1 MYGDSYLRTNRLMT
15 ELEEI
20 LQNRSMKWSIL
31 YITRDHEDFIRLC
44 RNQLIKSGNKIKSS
58 FYTFK
63 KNTNFSHAKTNK
75 LNQTLIKLCTE
86 REVRLINMAYE
97 EIVDPRRTNNTF
109 MEYFKSI
116 STRIS

>member
-44 RNQLIKSGNKIKSS
+44 HNQLLKSGNKIESS
-58 FYTFK
+58 FDTFK
-63 KNTNFSHAKTNK
+63 KNTNFSHAKPNK
-75 LNQTLIKLCTE
+75 LKQTLTKLCND
-86 REVRLINMAYE
+86 REVRLINMTYE
-97 EIVDPRRTNNTF
+97 EIIDTDEPTTLLWNILNQSLP
-109 MEYFKSI
+109 E
-116 STRIS
+116 